1 MKNREKLSSDID
13 MKKTGIHLWTRQVIS
28 TLSFLLCMGS
38 YIPIHAQSHGKVNIT
53 GKIYELNEKEKR
65 TPLGYATLYFPDY
78 GIGTTTD
85 ENGCYKLENVPTGK
99 ARLQVQYIGKLP
111 IDTLVHVTRDLAFD
125 FTLLNEDFK
134 LKEVVVTA
142 TNSRAGKSTASNISR
157 QAMDHLQ
164 ATSLHD
170 LLALMP
176 GGISQNSDLSSSQQI
191 NIRQIASNSSGEQ
204 SLNALGTAIIR
215 DGAPISNNSNLSAMN
230 PTVSGGASA
239 LGGGAS
245 PNGGVDVR
253 SISTENIESVEI
265 IRGIPSV
272 EYGDLTSGAMIV
284 NTKAGREPLRVK
296 AKANPNVY
304 QVSMGT
310 GYELGKDKGALNV
323 SADYAYNTSDPKATY
338 QHYQRATG
346 KVMYSNAFFDHK
358 LRSNTSFDFIYGK
371 DTREKNPDDESTQTT
386 SEGRDVGFRLNTNG
400 TWSINKGWLQNIR
413 YVLSGSYTDK
423 QSFYETAY
431 GAASAPYSMTTT
443 DGAILSNFAG
453 QHIFDA
459 EGNQITNFGS
469 EDAKNYAV
477 FLPSSY
483 IGHYEIDSREMNA
496 FGKLTATLFRQ
507 SGKVNNRIL
516 LGADFKTDGNVGKGK
531 TFDPT
536 APPLR
541 SNSNK
546 NSSYRPRTY
555 KDIPFIHQFGLFAE
569 ENFTW
574 SMGERDLRIQAGMRF
589 DHASK
594 VGSTWSPR
602 FNASF
607 DLIPRALTISGGYGI
622 TAKMPTLLYLYPE
635 KAYFEYV
642 NINELA
648 NESIPENERLFM
660 TTTKV
665 YDTENRNLKVAKN
678 HKAEIGLRL
687 NVGKVSASVTAFQER
702 LKNGYSLDYTFDTFN
717 TFIYNEYT
725 RDANGDLILASNL
738 PVLNSFYTPTN
749 NLNVE
754 TQGLEFDINIG
765 RMEAIRTAFQLNG
778 AWMRTKSWSDNY
790 HFYDNSGT
798 AASSRKPVAIYE
810 AGTNKNYR
818 QQFTTTLRA
827 THNLPQ
833 IGFVVTLTAQA
844 VWNQANWKTFGND
857 TIPVG
862 YISLDNEVT
871 MFPEGKYTSTEQVK
885 ADGFDYLLQNPN
897 HSQAIKESY
906 NPYFCFNIN
915 VTKEISDMLRV
926 SFFANNMFRSYPR
939 MESKRNPGT
948 YTQLNNRF
956 FFGLELSLTL

>member
-1 MKNREKLSSDID
+1 MNKKKINQWTRWTITLLLFVCIGITLNAQNPS
-13 MKKTGIHLWTRQVIS
+13 KTGIN
-28 TLSFLLCMGS
+28 
-38 YIPIHAQSHGKVNIT
+38 GKV
-53 GKIYELNEKEKR
+53 YELGTNGKR
-65 TPLGYATLYFPDY
+65 IPLGFATVYFPDY
-78 GIGTTTD
+78 GIGATTTND
-85 ENGCYKLENVPTGK
+85 GLFSLDNVPTGK
-99 ARLQVQYIGKLP
+99 ARMQVQFVGKLP
-111 IDTLVHVTRDLAFD
+111 IDTLVNIRPNIKLD
-125 FTLLNEDFK
+125 FTLKNEDFR
-134 LKEVVVTA
+134 LEEVTVTA
-142 TNSRAGKSTASNISR
+142 THNQAGKSTASTISR

-164 ATSLHD
+164 ATSLND

-176 GGISQNSDLSSSQQI
+176 GGISQNSELTYSQQI

-204 SLNALGTAIIR
+204 DLNALGTAIIR

-245 PNGGVDVR
+245 PSGGVDVR

-272 EYGDLTSGAMIV
+272 EYGDLTSGAVIV

-346 KVMYSNAFFDHK
+346 KVMYSNAFFNHK

-371 DTREKNPDDESTQTT
+371 DTQEKNPDDESTQTT
-386 SEGRDVGFRLNTNG
+386 KEGRDVGFRLNTNG

-431 GAASAPYSMTTT
+431 GSASAPYSMTTT
-443 DGAILSNFAG
+443 DGAILSNFVG

-483 IGHYEIDSREMNA
+483 IGHYEIDSREVNA
-496 FGKLTATLFRQ
+496 FGKLTATLFKQ

-536 APPLR
+536 APPNR

-546 NSSYRPRTY
+546 NSSYRPRPY

-665 YDTENRNLKVAKN
+665 YDTENRNLKVSKN

-717 TFIYNEYT
+717 TFMYNEYT
-725 RDANGDLILASNL
+725 RNANGDLVLASSL

-765 RMEAIRTAFQLNG
+765 RIEAIRTAFQLNG
-778 AWMRTKSWSDNY
+778 AWMRTKSWNNSYD
-790 HFYDNSGT
+790 FYDNT
-798 AASSRKPVAIYE
+798 TTREQKPIAIYE
-810 AGTNKNYR
+810 AGAVKSYR
-818 QQFTTTLRA
+818 QQFSTTLRA

-844 VWNQANWKTFGND
+844 IWNQANWKTFGND

-871 MFPEGKYTSTEQVK
+871 MFPAGKYTSTEQVK
-885 ADGFDYLLQNPN
+885 ADGLDYLLQNPS
-897 HSQAIKESY
+897 HSHAIKESY

-948 YTQLNNRF
+948 YNQLNNRF
-956 FFGLELSLTL
+956 FFGLELSLTI

>member
-1 MKNREKLSSDID
+1 MSKRKNDSWTRLVLTLLLFVCFGITLSAQNPT
-13 MKKTGIHLWTRQVIS
+13 KTGIDGKVYELD
-28 TLSFLLCMGS
+28 
-38 YIPIHAQSHGKVNIT
+38 SHGKRI
-53 GKIYELNEKEKR
+53 
-65 TPLGYATLYFPDY
+65 PLGFATVYLPDY
-78 GIGTTTD
+78 GMGATTTD
-85 ENGCYKLENVPTGK
+85 NGLFSLDNVPTGK
-99 ARLQVQYIGKLP
+99 TRMQVQFVGKLP
-111 IDTLVHVTRDLAFD
+111 IDTLVNVSRNMKLD
-125 FTLLNEDFK
+125 FTLKNEDFK
-134 LKEVVVTA
+134 LEEVVVTA
-142 TNSRAGKSTASNISR
+142 TNSQAGKSTASNISR

-164 ATSLHD
+164 ATSLND

-204 SLNALGTAIIR
+204 ALNALGTAIIR
-215 DGAPISNNSNLSAMN
+215 DGAPVSNNSNLSAMN

-245 PNGGVDVR
+245 PSGGVDVR

-272 EYGDLTSGAMIV
+272 EYGDLTSGAVIV

-310 GYELGKDKGALNV
+310 GYELGKDKGAVNI

-346 KVMYSNAFFDHK
+346 KVMYSNAFFNHK

-413 YVLSGSYTDK
+413 YVVSGSYTDK

-431 GAASAPYSMTTT
+431 GSASAPYSMTTT

-483 IGHYEIDSREMNA
+483 IGHYEIDSREVNA
-496 FGKLTATLFRQ
+496 FGKLTATLFKQ
-507 SGKVNNRIL
+507 SGRVNNRIL

-546 NSSYRPRTY
+546 NSSYRPRPY
-555 KDIPFIHQFGLFAE
+555 KDIPFIHQFGLFVE

-574 SMGERDLRIQAGMRF
+574 SMCERDLRIQAGMRF

-607 DLIPRALTISGGYGI
+607 DLIPRALTLSGGYGI

-665 YDTENRNLKVAKN
+665 YDTENRNLKVSKN

-717 TFIYNEYT
+717 TFMYHEYT
-725 RDANGDLILASNL
+725 RNANGDLILASSL

-765 RMEAIRTAFQLNG
+765 RLEAIRTAFQLNG
-778 AWMRTKSWSDNY
+778 AWMRTKSWSDSY

-798 AASSRKPVAIYE
+798 SASSRKPVAIYE
-810 AGTNKNYR
+810 AGTSKSYR
-818 QQFTTTLRA
+818 QQFATTLRA

-862 YISLDNEVT
+862 YISLNNEVT

-897 HSQAIKESY
+897 HSHAIKESY
-906 NPYFCFNIN
+906 NPYFCFNMN

>member
-1 MKNREKLSSDID
+1 MSKRKNDSWTRLVLTLLLFVCFGITLSAQNPT
-13 MKKTGIHLWTRQVIS
+13 KTGIGGKVYELD
-28 TLSFLLCMGS
+28 
-38 YIPIHAQSHGKVNIT
+38 SHGKRI
-53 GKIYELNEKEKR
+53 
-65 TPLGYATLYFPDY
+65 PLGFATVYLPDY
-78 GIGTTTD
+78 GMGATTTD
-85 ENGCYKLENVPTGK
+85 DGLFSLDNVPTGK
-99 ARLQVQYIGKLP
+99 TRMQVQFVGKLP
-111 IDTLVHVTRDLAFD
+111 IDTLVNVSRNMKLD
-125 FTLLNEDFK
+125 FTLKNEDFK
-134 LKEVVVTA
+134 LEEVVVTA
-142 TNSRAGKSTASNISR
+142 TNSQAGKSTASNISR

-164 ATSLHD
+164 ATSLND

-204 SLNALGTAIIR
+204 ALNALGTAIIR
-215 DGAPISNNSNLSAMN
+215 DGAPVSNNSNLSAMN

-239 LGGGAS
+239 LGGGAPPS
-245 PNGGVDVR
+245 GGVDVR

-272 EYGDLTSGAMIV
+272 EYGDLTSGAVIV

-310 GYELGKDKGALNV
+310 GYELGKDKGAVNI

-346 KVMYSNAFFDHK
+346 KVMYSNAFFNHK
-358 LRSNTSFDFIYGK
+358 LRSNTSLDFIYGK

-386 SEGRDVGFRLNTNG
+386 SEGQDVGFRLNTNG

-431 GAASAPYSMTTT
+431 GSASAPYSMTTT

-483 IGHYEIDSREMNA
+483 IGHYEIDSREVNA
-496 FGKLTATLFRQ
+496 FGKLTVTLFKQ

-516 LGADFKTDGNVGKGK
+516 LGADFKTDGNMGKGK
-531 TFDPT
+531 AFDPT

-546 NSSYRPRTY
+546 NSSYRPRPY
-555 KDIPFIHQFGLFAE
+555 KDIPFIHQFGLFVE

-607 DLIPRALTISGGYGI
+607 DLIPRALTLSGGYGI

-665 YDTENRNLKVAKN
+665 YDTENRNLKVSKN

-717 TFIYNEYT
+717 TFMYNEYT
-725 RDANGDLILASNL
+725 RNANGDLILASSL

-749 NLNVE
+749 NLNVK

-765 RMEAIRTAFQLNG
+765 RLEAIRTAFQLNG
-778 AWMRTKSWSDNY
+778 AWMRTKSWSDSY

-798 AASSRKPVAIYE
+798 SASSRKPVAIYE
-810 AGTNKNYR
+810 AGTSKSYR
-818 QQFTTTLRA
+818 QQFATTLRA

-844 VWNQANWKTFGND
+844 VWNQANWKTFGNN

-862 YISLDNEVT
+862 YISLNNEVT

-885 ADGFDYLLQNPN
+885 ADGLDYLLQNPN
-897 HSQAIKESY
+897 HSHAIKESY
-906 NPYFCFNIN
+906 NPYFCFNMN
-915 VTKEISDMLRV
+915 VTKEISDMFRV

>member
-1 MKNREKLSSDID
+1 MSKRKNDSWTRLVQTLLLLVCFGITLSAQNPTQ
-13 MKKTGIHLWTRQVIS
+13 TGIS
-28 TLSFLLCMGS
+28 
-38 YIPIHAQSHGKVNIT
+38 GKV
-53 GKIYELNEKEKR
+53 YELDSQGKR
-65 TPLGYATLYFPDY
+65 IPLGFATIYLPDY
-78 GIGTTTD
+78 GMGATTTD
-85 ENGCYKLENVPTGK
+85 DGLFSLDNVPTGK
-99 ARLQVQYIGKLP
+99 TRMQVQFVGKLP
-111 IDTLVHVTRDLAFD
+111 IDTLVNVSRNMKLD
-125 FTLLNEDFK
+125 FTLKNEDFK
-134 LKEVVVTA
+134 LEEVVVTA
-142 TNSRAGKSTASNISR
+142 TNSQAGKSTASNISR

-164 ATSLHD
+164 ATSLND

-204 SLNALGTAIIR
+204 ALNALGTAIIR
-215 DGAPISNNSNLSAMN
+215 DGAPVSNNSNLSAMN

-245 PNGGVDVR
+245 PSGGVDVR

-272 EYGDLTSGAMIV
+272 EYGDLTSGAVIV

-310 GYELGKDKGALNV
+310 GYELGKDKGAVNV
-323 SADYAYNTSDPKATY
+323 STDYAYNTSDPKATY

-346 KVMYSNAFFDHK
+346 KVMYSNAFFNHK

-386 SEGRDVGFRLNTNG
+386 SEGQDVGFRLNTNG

-483 IGHYEIDSREMNA
+483 IGHYEIDSREVNA
-496 FGKLTATLFRQ
+496 FGKLTATLFKQ
-507 SGKVNNRIL
+507 SGRVNNRIL

-546 NSSYRPRTY
+546 NSSYRPRPY
-555 KDIPFIHQFGLFAE
+555 KDIPFIHQFGLFVE

-607 DLIPRALTISGGYGI
+607 DLIPRALTLSGGYGI

-648 NESIPENERLFM
+648 NEKIPENERLFM

-665 YDTENRNLKVAKN
+665 YDTENRNLKVSKN

-717 TFIYNEYT
+717 TFMYNEYT
-725 RDANGDLILASNL
+725 RNANGDLILASSL

-749 NLNVE
+749 NLNVK

-765 RMEAIRTAFQLNG
+765 RLEAIRTAFQLNG
-778 AWMRTKSWSDNY
+778 AWMRTKSWSDSY

-798 AASSRKPVAIYE
+798 SASSRKPVAIYE
-810 AGTNKNYR
+810 AGTSKSYR
-818 QQFTTTLRA
+818 QQFATTLRA

-885 ADGFDYLLQNPN
+885 ADGLDYLLQNPN

>member
-1 MKNREKLSSDID
+1 MSKRKNDSWTRLVLTLLLLVCFGITLSAQNPT
-13 MKKTGIHLWTRQVIS
+13 KTGIDGKVYELD
-28 TLSFLLCMGS
+28 
-38 YIPIHAQSHGKVNIT
+38 SHGKRI
-53 GKIYELNEKEKR
+53 
-65 TPLGYATLYFPDY
+65 PLGFATVYLPDY
-78 GIGTTTD
+78 GMGATTTD
-85 ENGCYKLENVPTGK
+85 DGLFSLDNVPTGK
-99 ARLQVQYIGKLP
+99 TRMQVQFVGKLP
-111 IDTLVHVTRDLAFD
+111 IDTLVNVSRNMKLD
-125 FTLLNEDFK
+125 FTLKNEDFK
-134 LKEVVVTA
+134 LEEVVVTA
-142 TNSRAGKSTASNISR
+142 TNSQAGKSTASNISR

-164 ATSLHD
+164 ATSLND

-191 NIRQIASNSSGEQ
+191 NIRQISGNSSGEQ
-204 SLNALGTAIIR
+204 ALNALGTAIIR
-215 DGAPISNNSNLSAMN
+215 DGAPVSNNSNLSAMN

-245 PNGGVDVR
+245 PSGGVDVR

-272 EYGDLTSGAMIV
+272 EYGDLTSGAVIV

-310 GYELGKDKGALNV
+310 GYELGKDKGAINV

-346 KVMYSNAFFDHK
+346 KVMYSNAFFNHK
-358 LRSNTSFDFIYGK
+358 LRSNTSLDFIYGK
-371 DTREKNPDDESTQTT
+371 DTRDRNPDDESTQTT

-443 DGAILSNFAG
+443 DGTILSNFAG

-469 EDAKNYAV
+469 EDAKHYAV

-483 IGHYEIDSREMNA
+483 IGHYEIDSREVNA
-496 FGKLTATLFRQ
+496 FAKLTATLFKQ

-541 SNSNK
+541 NNSNK
-546 NSSYRPRTY
+546 NSSYRPRPY

-574 SMGERDLRIQAGMRF
+574 SIGERDLRIQAGMRF

-622 TAKMPTLLYLYPE
+622 TTKMPTLLYLYPE

-665 YDTENRNLKVAKN
+665 YDTENRNLKVSKN

-702 LKNGYSLDYTFDTFN
+702 LKNGYSLNYTFDTFN
-717 TFIYNEYT
+717 TFMYNEYT
-725 RDANGDLILASNL
+725 RDANGDLILASSL

-749 NLNVE
+749 HLNVE

-765 RMEAIRTAFQLNG
+765 RIEAIRTAFQLNG
-778 AWMRTKSWSDNY
+778 AWMRTKSWSNSY
-790 HFYDNSGT
+790 NFYDNSGT

-810 AGTNKNYR
+810 AGTSKSYR
-818 QQFTTTLRA
+818 QQFATTLRA

-862 YISLDNEVT
+862 YISLENEVT

-885 ADGFDYLLQNPN
+885 ADGLDYLLQNPN

-939 MESKRNPGT
+939 MESNRNPGT
-948 YTQLNNRF
+948 YTQMNNRF

>member
-1 MKNREKLSSDID
+1 MSKRKNDSWTRLVLTLLLFVCFGITLSAQNPT
-13 MKKTGIHLWTRQVIS
+13 KTGIDGKVYELD
-28 TLSFLLCMGS
+28 
-38 YIPIHAQSHGKVNIT
+38 SHGKRI
-53 GKIYELNEKEKR
+53 
-65 TPLGYATLYFPDY
+65 PLGFATVYLPDY
-78 GIGTTTD
+78 GMGATTTD
-85 ENGCYKLENVPTGK
+85 DGLFSLDNVPTGK
-99 ARLQVQYIGKLP
+99 TRMQVQFVGKLP
-111 IDTLVHVTRDLAFD
+111 IDTLVNVSRNMKLD
-125 FTLLNEDFK
+125 FTLKNEDFK
-134 LKEVVVTA
+134 LEEVVVTA
-142 TNSRAGKSTASNISR
+142 TNSQAGKSTASNISR

-164 ATSLHD
+164 ATSLND

-204 SLNALGTAIIR
+204 ALNALGTAIIR
-215 DGAPISNNSNLSAMN
+215 DGAPVSNNSNLSAMN

-245 PNGGVDVR
+245 PSGGVDVR

-272 EYGDLTSGAMIV
+272 EYGDLTSGAVIV

-310 GYELGKDKGALNV
+310 GYELGKDKGAVNV

-346 KVMYSNAFFDHK
+346 KVMYSNAFFDHQ

-371 DTREKNPDDESTQTT
+371 DTREKNPDDENTQTT

-431 GAASAPYSMTTT
+431 GSASAPYSMTTT

-483 IGHYEIDSREMNA
+483 IGHYEIDSREVNT
-496 FGKLTATLFRQ
+496 FGKLTATLFKQ

-546 NSSYRPRTY
+546 NSSYRPRPY
-555 KDIPFIHQFGLFAE
+555 KDIPFIHQFGLFVE

-607 DLIPRALTISGGYGI
+607 DLIPRALTLSGGYGI

-665 YDTENRNLKVAKN
+665 YDTENRNMKVSKN

-717 TFIYNEYT
+717 TFMYNEYT
-725 RDANGDLILASNL
+725 RNANGDLILASSL

-765 RMEAIRTAFQLNG
+765 RLEAIRTAFQLNG
-778 AWMRTKSWSDNY
+778 AWMRTKSWNDSY

-798 AASSRKPVAIYE
+798 SASSRKPVAIYE
-810 AGTNKNYR
+810 AGTSKSYR
-818 QQFTTTLRA
+818 QQFATTLRA

-871 MFPEGKYTSTEQVK
+871 MFPAGKYTTTEQVK
-885 ADGFDYLLQNPN
+885 ADGLDYLLQNPN

-906 NPYFCFNIN
+906 NPYFCFNMN

>member
-1 MKNREKLSSDID
+1 MSKRKNDSWTRLVLTLLLFVCFGITLSAQNPT
-13 MKKTGIHLWTRQVIS
+13 KTGIDGKVYELD
-28 TLSFLLCMGS
+28 
-38 YIPIHAQSHGKVNIT
+38 SHGKRI
-53 GKIYELNEKEKR
+53 
-65 TPLGYATLYFPDY
+65 PLGFATVYLPDY
-78 GIGTTTD
+78 GMGATTTD
-85 ENGCYKLENVPTGK
+85 DGLFSLDNVPAGK
-99 ARLQVQYIGKLP
+99 TRMQVQFVGKLP
-111 IDTLVHVTRDLAFD
+111 IDTLVNVSRNMKLD
-125 FTLLNEDFK
+125 FTLKNEDFK
-134 LKEVVVTA
+134 LEEVVVTA
-142 TNSRAGKSTASNISR
+142 TNSQAGKSTASNISR

-164 ATSLHD
+164 ATSLND

-204 SLNALGTAIIR
+204 ALNALGTAIIR
-215 DGAPISNNSNLSAMN
+215 DGAPVSNNSNLSAMN

-245 PNGGVDVR
+245 PSGGVDVR

-272 EYGDLTSGAMIV
+272 EYGDLTSGAVIV

-310 GYELGKDKGALNV
+310 GYELGKDKGAVNV

-346 KVMYSNAFFDHK
+346 KVMYSNAFFNHK

-386 SEGRDVGFRLNTNG
+386 SEGQDVGFRLNTNG

-431 GAASAPYSMTTT
+431 GSASAPYSMTTT

-483 IGHYEIDSREMNA
+483 IGHYEIDSREVNA
-496 FGKLTATLFRQ
+496 FGKLTATLFKQ

-546 NSSYRPRTY
+546 NSSYRPRPY
-555 KDIPFIHQFGLFAE
+555 KDIPFIHQFGLFVE

-607 DLIPRALTISGGYGI
+607 ELIPRALTLSGGYGI

-665 YDTENRNLKVAKN
+665 YDTENLNLKVSKN

-717 TFIYNEYT
+717 TFMYHEYT
-725 RDANGDLILASNL
+725 RDANGDLILASSL

-765 RMEAIRTAFQLNG
+765 RLEAIRTAFQLNG
-778 AWMRTKSWSDNY
+778 AWMRTKSWSDSY

-798 AASSRKPVAIYE
+798 SASSRKPVAIYE
-810 AGTNKNYR
+810 AGTSKSYR
-818 QQFTTTLRA
+818 QQFATTLRA

-862 YISLDNEVT
+862 YISLNNEVT

-885 ADGFDYLLQNPN
+885 ADGLDYLLQNPN
-897 HSQAIKESY
+897 HSHAIKESY
-906 NPYFCFNIN
+906 NPYFCFNMN

-948 YTQLNNRF
+948 YNQLNNRF

>member
-1 MKNREKLSSDID
+1 
-13 MKKTGIHLWTRQVIS
+13 MKKERKKPWARYVI
-28 TLSFLLCMGS
+28 TCLSLLLCLATTF
-38 YIPIHAQSHGKVNIT
+38 PLHAQSGKVSIS
-53 GKIYELNEKEKR
+53 GKIHEFDEKGKR
-65 TPLGYATLYFPDY
+65 IPLGYATLYLPEY
-78 GIGTTTD
+78 GMGATSD
-85 ENGCYKLENVPTGK
+85 DNGHYSVSNLPPGK
-99 ARLQVQYIGKLP
+99 ARIQVQFVGKLP
-111 IDTLVHVTRDLAFD
+111 IDTLVNVSRNMTLD
-125 FTLLNEDFK
+125 FTLKNEDFK
-134 LKEVVVTA
+134 LEEVVVTA
-142 TNSRAGKSTASNISR
+142 TNSQAGKSTASNISR

-164 ATSLHD
+164 ATSLND

-191 NIRQIASNSSGEQ
+191 NIRQISGNSSGEQ
-204 SLNALGTAIIR
+204 ALNALGTAIIR
-215 DGAPISNNSNLSAMN
+215 DGAPVSNNSNLSAMN

-245 PNGGVDVR
+245 PSGGVDVR

-272 EYGDLTSGAMIV
+272 EYGDLTSGAVIV

-310 GYELGKDKGALNV
+310 GYELGKDKGAINV

-338 QHYQRATG
+338 QHYQRATA

-358 LRSNTSFDFIYGK
+358 LRSNTSLDFIYGK
-371 DTREKNPDDESTQTT
+371 DTRDRNPDDESTQTT
-386 SEGRDVGFRLNTNG
+386 SEGQDVGFRLNTNG
-400 TWSINKGWLQNIR
+400 TWSINKGWLQTIR

-431 GAASAPYSMTTT
+431 GSASAPYSMTTT

-469 EDAKNYAV
+469 EDAKHYAV

-483 IGHYEIDSREMNA
+483 IGHYEIDSREVNA
-496 FGKLTATLFRQ
+496 FAKLTTTLFKQ
-507 SGKVNNRIL
+507 SGNVNNRIL

-546 NSSYRPRTY
+546 NSSYRPRPY

-574 SMGERDLRIQAGMRF
+574 SIGERDLRIQAGVRF

-607 DLIPRALTISGGYGI
+607 DLIPRALTLSGGYGI

-717 TFIYNEYT
+717 TFMYNEYT
-725 RDANGDLILASNL
+725 RDGNGDLILASSL

-749 NLNVE
+749 HLNVE
-754 TQGLEFDINIG
+754 TQGLEFDINVG
-765 RMEAIRTAFQLNG
+765 RIEAIRTAFQLNG
-778 AWMRTKSWSDNY
+778 AWMRTKSWNDSY

-810 AGTNKNYR
+810 AGTSKSYR
-818 QQFTTTLRA
+818 QQFATTLRA

-862 YISLDNEVT
+862 YISLENEVT

-885 ADGFDYLLQNPN
+885 ADGLDYLLQNPN

-906 NPYFCFNIN
+906 SPYFCFNMN

-939 MESKRNPGT
+939 MESNRNPGT
-948 YTQLNNRF
+948 YTQMNNRF

>member
-1 MKNREKLSSDID
+1 MSKRKNDSWTRLVLTLLLFVCFGITLSAQNPTQ
-13 MKKTGIHLWTRQVIS
+13 TGIGGKVYELD
-28 TLSFLLCMGS
+28 
-38 YIPIHAQSHGKVNIT
+38 SHGKRI
-53 GKIYELNEKEKR
+53 
-65 TPLGYATLYFPDY
+65 PLGFATVYLPDY
-78 GIGTTTD
+78 GMGATTTD
-85 ENGCYKLENVPTGK
+85 DGLFSLDNVPTGK
-99 ARLQVQYIGKLP
+99 TRMQVQFVGKLP
-111 IDTLVHVTRDLAFD
+111 IDTLVNVSRNMKLD
-125 FTLLNEDFK
+125 FTLKNEDFK
-134 LKEVVVTA
+134 LEEVVVTA
-142 TNSRAGKSTASNISR
+142 TNSQAGKSTASNISR

-164 ATSLHD
+164 ATSLND

-204 SLNALGTAIIR
+204 ALNALGTAIIR
-215 DGAPISNNSNLSAMN
+215 DGAPVSNNSNLSAMN

-245 PNGGVDVR
+245 PSGGVDVR

-272 EYGDLTSGAMIV
+272 EYGDLTSGAVIV

-310 GYELGKDKGALNV
+310 GYELGKDKGAVNV

-346 KVMYSNAFFDHK
+346 KVMYSNAFFNHK

-386 SEGRDVGFRLNTNG
+386 SEGQDVGFRLNTNG

-431 GAASAPYSMTTT
+431 GSASAPYSMTTT

-483 IGHYEIDSREMNA
+483 IGHYEIDSREVNA
-496 FGKLTATLFRQ
+496 FGKLTATLFKQ

-546 NSSYRPRTY
+546 NSSYRPRPY

-574 SMGERDLRIQAGMRF
+574 SIGERDLRIQAGMRF

-607 DLIPRALTISGGYGI
+607 DLIPRALTLSGGYGI

-665 YDTENRNLKVAKN
+665 YDTENRNLKVSKN

-717 TFIYNEYT
+717 TFMYNEYT
-725 RDANGDLILASNL
+725 RNANGDLILASSL

-765 RMEAIRTAFQLNG
+765 RLEAIRTAFQLNG
-778 AWMRTKSWSDNY
+778 AWMRTKSWSDSY

-798 AASSRKPVAIYE
+798 SASSRKPVAIYE
-810 AGTNKNYR
+810 AGTNKSYR
-818 QQFTTTLRA
+818 QQFATTLRA

-862 YISLDNEVT
+862 YISLNNEVT

-897 HSQAIKESY
+897 HSHAIKESY
-906 NPYFCFNIN
+906 NPYFCFNMN

>member
-1 MKNREKLSSDID
+1 
-13 MKKTGIHLWTRQVIS
+13 MKKEKKRLWARFVTT
-28 TLSFLLCMGS
+28 TLSFLLCMVGS
-38 YIPIHAQSHGKVNIT
+38 LQAQEHKGADIN
-53 GKIYELNEKEKR
+53 GKIYELDEKGQR
-65 TPLGYATLYFPDY
+65 IPLGYATLYFPDY
-78 GIGTTTD
+78 GIGATSD
-85 ENGCYKLENVPTGK
+85 DHGNFIFKHVPMGK
-99 ARLQVQYIGKLP
+99 AKIQVQYVGKLS
-111 IDTLVHVTRDLAFD
+111 IDTLVNVNRDMTID
-125 FTLLNEDFK
+125 FTLRNEDFK

-142 TNSRAGKSTASNISR
+142 TNSRAGRSTASNISR
-157 QAMDHLQ
+157 QAMDHMQ
-164 ATSLHD
+164 ATSLND

-176 GGISQNSDLSSSQQI
+176 GGISQNQALNSSQQI
-191 NIRQIASNSSGEQ
+191 NIRQVASNSSNEEA
-204 SLNALGTAIIR
+204 LNALGTAIIR
-215 DGAPISNNSNLSAMN
+215 DGAPISNNSNLSALN
-230 PTVSGGASA
+230 PTVAGSASA
-239 LGGGAS
+239 MGGGAS
-245 PNGGVDVR
+245 PTGGVDAR

-272 EYGDLTSGAMIV
+272 EYGDLTSGAVIV

-323 SADYAYNTSDPKATY
+323 SADYAYNTNDPKATY

-346 KVMYSNAFFDHK
+346 KLMYSNTFFDNH
-358 LRSNTSFDFIYGK
+358 LRSNTSLDFFYGK
-371 DTREKNPDDESTQTT
+371 DTRDRNPDDESTQTT

-413 YVLSGSYTDK
+413 YILSGSYTDK

-431 GAASAPYSMTTT
+431 GSASAPYSMTTT

-453 QHIFDA
+453 QHIYDA
-459 EGNQITNFGS
+459 EGNRLTNFGN
-469 EDAKNYAV
+469 EDERHYAQL
-477 FLPSSY
+477 LPSSY
-483 IGHYEIDSREMNA
+483 IGHYEIDSREVNA
-496 FGKLTATLFRQ
+496 FAKLTATLFKQ
-507 SGKVNNRIL
+507 SGNINNRIL
-516 LGADFKTDGNVGKGK
+516 LGADFKTDGNVGNGK
-531 TFDPT
+531 TFDQT

-541 SNSNK
+541 SNTNK
-546 NSSYRPRTY
+546 NSTYRPRPY

-569 ENFTW
+569 ENFQW
-574 SMGERDLRIQAGMRF
+574 SIGERELRIQAGVRL

-594 VGSTWSPR
+594 VGNTWSPR

-607 DLIPRALTISGGYGI
+607 DLIPHTLTLSGGYGI

-648 NESIPENERLFM
+648 NESIPKDERLFM

-665 YDTENRNLKVAKN
+665 YNTDNRHLKVAKN
-678 HKAEIGLRL
+678 HKTELGLRL
-687 NVGKVSASVTAFQER
+687 NVGKVTASVTAFQEQ
-702 LKNGYSLDYTFDTFN
+702 LKNGYSLDYTFDSFN
-717 TFIYNEYT
+717 TFLYNEYT
-725 RDANGDLILASNL
+725 RNDNGDLILASSL
-738 PVLNSFYTPTN
+738 PVLNSYYTPTN
-749 NLNVE
+749 HLNVK
-754 TQGLEFDINIG
+754 TQGVEFDINVG
-765 RMEAIRTAFQLNG
+765 RIDAIRTSFQLNG
-778 AWMRTKSWSDNY
+778 ALMRTQSWNNNY
-790 HFYDNSGT
+790 EFYDNSGV

-810 AGTNKNYR
+810 AGAVKSYR
-818 QQFTTTLRA
+818 QQFATTLRA

-844 VWNQANWKTFGND
+844 IWNQANWKTFGND

-862 YISLDNEVT
+862 YISLENEVT
-871 MFPEGKYTSTEQVK
+871 MFPEGKYTTTEQVK
-885 ADGFDYLLQNPN
+885 ADGYDYLLQNPN
-897 HSQAIKESY
+897 HSNAIKESY

-948 YTQLNNRF
+948 YTSLNNRF

>member
-1 MKNREKLSSDID
+1 MSKRKNNSWTRLVLTLLLFVCFGITLSAQNPT
-13 MKKTGIHLWTRQVIS
+13 KTGIDGKVYELD
-28 TLSFLLCMGS
+28 
-38 YIPIHAQSHGKVNIT
+38 SHGKRI
-53 GKIYELNEKEKR
+53 
-65 TPLGYATLYFPDY
+65 PLGFATVYLPDY
-78 GIGTTTD
+78 GMGATTTD
-85 ENGCYKLENVPTGK
+85 DGLFSLDNVPTGK
-99 ARLQVQYIGKLP
+99 TRMQVQFVGKLP
-111 IDTLVHVTRDLAFD
+111 IDTLVNVSRNMKLD
-125 FTLLNEDFK
+125 FTLKNEDFK
-134 LKEVVVTA
+134 LEEVVVTA
-142 TNSRAGKSTASNISR
+142 TNSQAGKSTASNISR

-164 ATSLHD
+164 ATSLND

-204 SLNALGTAIIR
+204 ALNALGTAIIR
-215 DGAPISNNSNLSAMN
+215 DGAPVSNNSNLSAMS

-245 PNGGVDVR
+245 PSGGVDVR

-272 EYGDLTSGAMIV
+272 EYGDLTSGAVIV

-310 GYELGKDKGALNV
+310 GYELGKDKGAVNV

-346 KVMYSNAFFDHK
+346 KVMYSNAFFNHK

-386 SEGRDVGFRLNTNG
+386 SEGQDVGFRLNTNG

-431 GAASAPYSMTTT
+431 GSASAPYSMTTT

-483 IGHYEIDSREMNA
+483 IGHYEIDSREVNA
-496 FGKLTATLFRQ
+496 FGKLTATLFKQ

-546 NSSYRPRTY
+546 NSSYRPRPY
-555 KDIPFIHQFGLFAE
+555 KDIPFIHQFGLFVE

-594 VGSTWSPR
+594 VESTWSPR

-607 DLIPRALTISGGYGI
+607 DLIPRALTLSGGYGI

-648 NESIPENERLFM
+648 NEKIPENERLFM

-665 YDTENRNLKVAKN
+665 YDTENRNLKVSKN

-717 TFIYNEYT
+717 TFMYNEYT
-725 RDANGDLILASNL
+725 RNANGDLILASSL

-765 RMEAIRTAFQLNG
+765 RLEAIRTAFQLNG
-778 AWMRTKSWSDNY
+778 AWMRTKSWSDSY
-790 HFYDNSGT
+790 HFYDNNGT
-798 AASSRKPVAIYE
+798 SASSRKPVAIYE
-810 AGTNKNYR
+810 AGTSKSYR
-818 QQFTTTLRA
+818 QQFATTLRA

-862 YISLDNEVT
+862 YISLNNEVT

-885 ADGFDYLLQNPN
+885 ADGLDYLLQNPN

-906 NPYFCFNIN
+906 NPYFCFNMN